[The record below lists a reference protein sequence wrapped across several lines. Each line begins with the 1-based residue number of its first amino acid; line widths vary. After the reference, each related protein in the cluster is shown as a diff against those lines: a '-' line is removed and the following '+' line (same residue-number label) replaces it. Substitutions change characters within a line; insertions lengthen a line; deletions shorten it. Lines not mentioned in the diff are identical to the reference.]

1 MQDPG
6 GLVRGVAGELAL
18 PPEVPVC
25 EFWHHAASSSP
36 KTTRRSKPMW
46 KRTDPHRLLAQRMAQ
61 PATNPMA
68 TARDTRSNCSPTEL
82 V

>member
-46 KRTDPHRLLAQRMAQ
+46 KRTDPHRLLA
-61 PATNPMA
+61 PTHGP
-68 TARDTRSNCSPTEL
+68 TRLKPNGNGQGH
-82 V
+82 